1 MELEKAISAVQYA
14 LEMEKEGVRFY
25 GEKQM
30 KQLLLL

>member
-14 LEMEKEGVRFY
+14 LEMEKKAYVSMVK
-25 GEKQM
+25 KQM